1 MDDGEP
7 RSATPL
13 TWIAAAFAAAACA
26 SAASVGADARWLA
39 AVGEAIV
46 RFGRLPHSIGYAAA
60 PSSWHDAPALGQLVF
75 HVLVRA
81 FGDRGLVG
89 AQFAAVTCALTAI
102 AIDVRRTGAR
112 DGAGAL
118 VILGVVVGVPATVFV
133 VRAEL
138 FSLAL
143 FPLLLLLLRREAGWR
158 TQRIWLA
165 VPLLALWA
173 NLHGG
178 VLVGFGVLAA
188 YLVLDRA
195 RYAPLE
201 SLGVL
206 ASSAV
211 ALLAT
216 PALLHSVTYYA
227 NVLSGETAVEHY
239 GLWAHLDPSQPLD
252 LVFCLVAIPMLAA
265 ALRTR
270 PRLWECALLVTFAL
284 MTVNATRNGIW
295 LLLFAAPHAARSLG
309 ARRMSGG
316 MVGRRVTLA
325 CLAVLAAIAVTS
337 FRHAPAEDGA
347 SPALLDRA
355 VAAANGSP
363 ILAEPIPSEQL
374 ALRGARIWIG
384 NPLDAFP
391 NVEQRRYLDWVR
403 GDPAGASL
411 LRRVRV
417 AVVLRGTA
425 AQRQLARDG
434 AYREL
439 ARDER
444 AIAYLAT
451 A

>member
-26 SAASVGADARWLA
+26 SAARVGADARWLG
-39 AVGEAIV
+39 AVGDAII
-46 RFGRLPHSIGYAAA
+46 RLGRLPHSIGYAAA
-60 PSSWHDAPALGQLVF
+60 PSNWHDAPALGQVLF
-75 HVLVRA
+75 HGLIWA

-89 AQFAAVTCALTAI
+89 AQFAAVACALTAI
-102 AIDVRRTGAR
+102 TVDLRRNGVN
-112 DGAGAL
+112 DFAGAATI
-118 VILGVVVGVPATVFV
+118 VCVVVGVPATVFV

-143 FPLLLLLLRREAGWR
+143 FPLLVLLLRREAGWR

-165 VPLLALWA
+165 VPLIAVWA

-178 VLVGFGVLAA
+178 VLLGFGALAV

-206 ASSAV
+206 ASSAA

-216 PALLHSVTYYA
+216 PALLHSFTYYTD
-227 NVLSGETAVEHY
+227 VLRGETAAEHY
-239 GLWAHLDPSQPLD
+239 GMWAHLDPSQPLD
-252 LVFCLVAIPMLAA
+252 LVFLLVAIPMLIA
-265 ALRTR
+265 ALRMG
-270 PRLWECALLVTFAL
+270 PRLWEIALLVAFAA
-284 MTVNATRNGIW
+284 MAVEAERNGVW
-295 LLLFAAPHAARSLG
+295 LLLFAAPHAARALG
-309 ARRMSGG
+309 ARRASRGI
-316 MVGRRVTLA
+316 VGRHVTFA
-325 CLAVLAAIAVTS
+325 CLVALAAVAITA
-337 FRHAPAEDGA
+337 FRHAPPENGA
-347 SPALLDRA
+347 GAALLDRA
-355 VAAANGSP
+355 VAAADGSP

-384 NPLDAFP
+384 NPLEAFP
-391 NVEQRRYLDWVR
+391 KVEQRRYLDWLR
-403 GDPAGASL
+403 GDPAGALL

-417 AVVLRGTA
+417 AVVLRGTE
-425 AQRQLARDG
+425 AQRQLARNG

-439 ARDER
+439 ARDDR
-444 AIAYLAT
+444 AIVYLAT

>member
-26 SAASVGADARWLA
+26 SAAHVGADARWLA
-39 AVGEAIV
+39 AVGDTIA
-46 RFGRLPHSIGYAAA
+46 RLGRLPHSIGYAAA
-60 PSSWHDAPALGQLVF
+60 PSNWHDAPALGQLVF
-75 HVLVRA
+75 HALVGG

-89 AQFAAVTCALTAI
+89 AQFAAVTCALLAI
-102 AIDVRRTGAR
+102 AVDVRRSGAR

-118 VILGVVVGVPATVFV
+118 AIVGVLVGVPAAVFV

-158 TQRIWLA
+158 SQRIWLV
-165 VPLLALWA
+165 VPLLAVWA

-178 VLVGFGVLAA
+178 VLVGFAALAA
-188 YLVLDRA
+188 YLVLDRG

-206 ASSAV
+206 VAS
-211 ALLAT
+211 ALALIAT

-227 NVLSGETAVEHY
+227 NVLRGETAVEHY
-239 GLWAHLDPSQPLD
+239 GLWARLDPVQPLD
-252 LVFCLVAIPMLAA
+252 LVFCLVAIPMLVA
-265 ALRTR
+265 ALSTR
-270 PRLWECALLVTFAL
+270 PRLWEGALLLAFAF
-284 MTVNATRNGIW
+284 MAVNASRNGVW
-295 LLLFAAPHAARSLG
+295 LLLFAAPHAARAFG
-309 ARRMSGG
+309 ARASGRG
-316 MVGRRVTLA
+316 VIGRRVTLA
-325 CLAVLAAIAVTS
+325 CLGALAVIAVTA
-337 FRHAPAEDGA
+337 FRHPPVENGA

-355 VAAANGSP
+355 VAAADGSP

-374 ALRGARIWIG
+374 ALRGATIWIG

-391 NVEQRRYLDWVR
+391 KPEQRRYLDWLR
-403 GDPAGASL
+403 GDPAGESL
-411 LRRVRV
+411 LRHVRV
-417 AVVLRGTA
+417 ALVLRGTE
-425 AQRQLARDG
+425 AQRRLAHDG

-439 ARDER
+439 ARDRR
-444 AIAYLAT
+444 AIVYLAT